1 MRKSDLLNGAE
12 SVYNFL
18 IKSDEEYK
26 ILKNFNVPSMKKMD
40 NTLKPLNITMV
51 DFAVEL
57 NKELKLLPE
66 PLWING
72 PKEFFSYDVSRT
84 FFKNAISI
92 LDRKQKIEKICSKLE
107 KK

>member
-1 MRKSDLLNGAE
+1 MRKIDLLDGAE

-18 IKSDEEYK
+18 INSEEEVR
-26 ILKNFNVPSMKKMD
+26 ILQNYDVPSMRKMD

-66 PLWING
+66 PLWVDS

-92 LDRKQKIEKICSKLE
+92 LDRKQKIQKICSKLVI
-107 KK
+107 K